1 MVSLYLYLMKY
12 IIIIEN
18 EDKQELHAD
27 DADEVLNREK
37 SKLFEEDPFYK
48 EAERKIAEFI
58 GQKRQRMQEDLLQE
72 LKIRIKIRMQ
82 KIDEECQME
91 QSKLLNKIKDEMQ
104 KEELLRE
111 LKKKL
116 KDEKNEK

>member
-72 LKIRIKIRMQ
+72 LKIRMQ